1 LIDIKWIR
9 DNPLFLDKN
18 CERRGQAAQSALIL
32 DLDQKHRDIVT
43 EIQDLQSKRNAIA
56 RDIGSLKQQGL
67 DASTLVEQASAIKER
82 LPLLEAER
90 DVVEPELHNHL
101 ARLSNI
107 LDETVPDGVD
117 EKDNKEISR
126 WGTPTQ
132 FSFGAKQ
139 HFEIGEAL
147 GLMDFAQATRM
158 SGSRFVALKGALAQL
173 ERALSNFMLDVHTN
187 DFAYQEVSPPYLV
200 LDKALF
206 GTGQLPKFGDDLF
219 KTTDNHWL
227 IPTAEVALTN
237 LVREDILEEA
247 KLPLRFTAHTPCFR
261 SEAGAAGRDTR
272 GMIRQHQFHKIEL
285 VSVTHPDQ
293 SEAEHERMR
302 GAAEEILRRLEL
314 PYRVMLLCS
323 GDTGGT
329 VRKTYDLEVWLPGE
343 GTYREISSCSN
354 CGEYQARRMNTRFRT
369 PESAEK
375 KSSIHFVHTLNGSG
389 LAVGRTLV
397 AILENYQQEDGSV
410 RIPSVLQPYMNGLEV
425 ITS

>member
-1 LIDIKWIR
+1 MIDIKWIR

-18 CERRGQAAQSALIL
+18 CARRGQAAQSALIL
-32 DLDQKHRDIVT
+32 DLDQKYRDIVT

-56 RDIGSLKQQGL
+56 REIGSLKQQGL
-67 DASTLVEQASAIKER
+67 DASALVEQASHIKER
-82 LPLLEAER
+82 LPLLESER

-107 LDETVPDGVD
+107 LDETIPDGVD
-117 EKDNKEISR
+117 EKDNKEISC
-126 WGTPTQ
+126 WGTPSE
-132 FSFGAKQ
+132 FSFAAKQ

-219 KTTDNHWL
+219 KTTNNHWL
-227 IPTAEVALTN
+227 IPTAEVSLTN

-272 GMIRQHQFHKIEL
+272 GMIRQHQFHNRL
-285 VSVTHPDQ
+285 ACHPPHSVAVIIFAHEWACARIRSVPHRNAPPQEQPPTHRPKWYGQ
-293 SEAEHERMR
+293 CA
-302 GAAEEILRRLEL
+302 
-314 PYRVMLLCS
+314 P
-323 GDTGGT
+323 
-329 VRKTYDLEVWLPGE
+329 KP
-343 GTYREISSCSN
+343 
-354 CGEYQARRMNTRFRT
+354 
-369 PESAEK
+369 
-375 KSSIHFVHTLNGSG
+375 
-389 LAVGRTLV
+389 
-397 AILENYQQEDGSV
+397 
-410 RIPSVLQPYMNGLEV
+410 
-425 ITS
+425 